1 MYSGQTKKGEEKE
14 ARRKNGGNGNR
25 KNGKE
30 QELDLAADSSFITAS
45 SLPSTLE
52 RGSFTKS
59 PCPFPPL
66 AGSPRQL
73 CPRAH

>member
-30 QELDLAADSSFITAS
+30 QELDLAADSSDDHLHYCLLT
-45 SLPSTLE
+45 
-52 RGSFTKS
+52 
-59 PCPFPPL
+59 PFN
-66 AGSPRQL
+66 A
-73 CPRAH
+73 